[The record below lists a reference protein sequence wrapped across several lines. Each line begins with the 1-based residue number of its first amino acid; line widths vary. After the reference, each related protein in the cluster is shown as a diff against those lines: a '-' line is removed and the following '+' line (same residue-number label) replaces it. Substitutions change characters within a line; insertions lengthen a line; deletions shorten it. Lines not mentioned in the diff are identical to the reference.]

1 MTMHLLYPCAPD
13 NPRVPDE
20 TFAEEF
26 AAATAAG
33 LACSLFSCEELE
45 LQRFKPTPALG
56 EGARVLYRGW
66 MLTPDTY
73 RYLTDAIA
81 SQGAIAVTDPAQ
93 YRHCH
98 HLPEWYPHCRD
109 LTPATLVLP
118 READFAAALADTGWT
133 ACFVKDYVKS
143 LTTQR
148 GSVARNADEVIE
160 ILTLIERYR
169 GALEGGV
176 CLREFEP
183 LKPDT
188 EERYFVLDGRAFGR
202 NGEVPALVHEVARRV
217 PCPFF
222 SVDLVASEIGA
233 LRLVEL
239 GDGQV
244 SDRKQWPADRFVAM
258 LQSARG

>member
-1 MTMHLLYPCAPD
+1 MHLLYPSSPD
-13 NPRVPDE
+13 NPNIPDE

-26 AAATAAG
+26 AAAKAAG
-33 LACSLFSCEELE
+33 LGCSLFSCEELE
-45 LQRFKPTPALG
+45 LQRFKPKPALE

-66 MLTPDTY
+66 MLTPAAY
-73 RYLTDAIA
+73 SYLHA
-81 SQGAIAVTDPAQ
+81 SIVSRGAIPVTSPAQ

-98 HLPEWYPHCRD
+98 HLPEWYPQCRD

-118 READFAAALADTGWT
+118 RDADFAAALANAGWS
-133 ACFVKDYVKS
+133 ACLVKDYVKS

-148 GSVARNADEVIE
+148 GSIARSADEVVE
-160 ILTLIERYR
+160 ILALIERYR
-169 GALEGGV
+169 GELEGGV

-183 LKPDT
+183 LIPET
-188 EERYFVLDGRAFGR
+188 EERYFVLDGRAYGR
-202 NGEVPALVHEVARRV
+202 TDEVPPLVQEITQRV

-222 SVDLVASEIGA
+222 SVDLVASESGA

-244 SDRKQWPADRFVAM
+244 SDRKQWPEERFVAM
-258 LQSARG
+258 LCSAVST

>member
-1 MTMHLLYPCAPD
+1 MSFNGLPLIGMIQQKMSWLNDRQTILARNIANASTPGF
-13 NPRVPDE
+13 VP
-20 TFAEEF
+20 
-26 AAATAAG
+26 
-33 LACSLFSCEELE
+33 
-45 LQRFKPTPALG
+45 Q
-56 EGARVLYRGW
+56 
-66 MLTPDTY
+66 
-73 RYLTDAIA
+73 
-81 SQGAIAVTDPAQ
+81 
-93 YRHCH
+93 
-98 HLPEWYPHCRD
+98 D
-109 LTPATLVLP
+109 LRAN
-118 READFAAALADTGWT
+118 DFAAALADTGWT

-183 LKPDT
+183 LKPET
-188 EERYFVLDGRAFGR
+188 EERYFVLDGRAFDR

-222 SVDLVASEIGA
+222 SVDLVASETGA